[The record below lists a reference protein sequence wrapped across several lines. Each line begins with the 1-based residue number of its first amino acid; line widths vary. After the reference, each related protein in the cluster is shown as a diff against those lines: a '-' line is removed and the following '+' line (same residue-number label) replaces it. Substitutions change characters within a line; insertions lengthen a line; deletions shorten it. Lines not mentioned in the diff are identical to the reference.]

1 VVYDRR
7 CFQSGLFFKES
18 RYPLR
23 RLTEGRPCV
32 VPNIS
37 LGYSKLPYKNTLE
50 SELVGR
56 DELVPPVGQVA
67 FFGNEAGPFLSTNSL
82 RRIPPAGRTNKTDFG
97 RRKRYR
103 FVRRAARI

>member
-1 VVYDRR
+1 M
-7 CFQSGLFFKES
+7 ES
-18 RYPLR
+18 RYPRR
-23 RLTEGRPCV
+23 RLTEARACL

-37 LGYSKLPYKNTLE
+37 LGYSKLPYKSALE

-56 DELVPPVGQVA
+56 DELVPPFGRGV
-67 FFGNEAGPFLSTNSL
+67 FFGNEAGPFLSTNSRL
-82 RRIPPAGRTNKTDFG
+82 PRILPAGRTNKTDFG